1 MLRKMGSLRI
11 SGRKA
16 WVAAMV
22 AASTLNPAGLHA
34 AKPTPQVALEI
45 ASPVQK
51 DVQYDRPTKEQAD
64 KCKLDTLSADQGAGW
79 IVRDANGQILRRFID
94 TNKDTK
100 LDLWCYYRDGI
111 EVYRDIDSNFNG
123 KADQYRWLG
132 TAGSR
137 WGIDEN
143 EDGRIDSWKVISPE
157 EVTFEVTAAL
167 RDRDADRF
175 NRLLLTKDELV
186 DLGLGD
192 NQRQA
197 LAKKITAAAASF
209 PELVRKQRLVSEKT
223 VWSNFGAT
231 QPGIVAANGEELT
244 KDLLVYENVSAVV
257 EAEGKHGQVAV
268 GTLIQVGR
276 VWRLID
282 VPANLL
288 DDKLAGHPGGYFFA
302 AAAASSSPAR
312 PSAGEPTAEMQ
323 KLTEELEKI
332 EQALASATDPAK
344 LSAGNAQRADILEKL
359 YEVASTDEE
368 RTTWIRQLAD
378 TISSAVQ
385 AGGYPE
391 GIERLDKLAEKLQS
405 AQAKPE
411 YRGYVKFRKLLAAY
425 SAEVQDPQV
434 DPVKLQE
441 RWTEQLQGFIEE
453 FPQTSDA
460 PDAMLQLA
468 LAQEFASKTEEALKW
483 YGRIAT
489 EFPNT
494 DVAKK
499 ATGAKLRL
507 ESVGQVIPLKARTLD
522 GRTVDLTQLR
532 GNLVVIH
539 YWATW
544 CEPCK
549 QDMAK
554 LRDLQ
559 AKYAKQR
566 LRIIGVNLDNDP
578 KVANEFL
585 KNARLPWDQ
594 AYEPGGLEGRLAV
607 ELGIFTLPT
616 MLLVDADGKV
626 VNRNLHAAELE
637 SELARR
643 FRTEGTAQP
652 PRNALP
658 PTKAPSSKLK

>member
-1 MLRKMGSLRI
+1 MLRNMGNLRTR
-11 SGRKA
+11 GRKA
-16 WVAAMV
+16 WLAAL
-22 AASTLNPAGLHA
+22 AATSLLSPSLAWA
-34 AKPTPQVALEI
+34 AKPTPQMALEI
-45 ASPVQK
+45 SSPVQK
-51 DVQYDRPTKEQAD
+51 DVIFDRPTKEQAE
-64 KCKLDTLSADQGAGW
+64 KCKLDTLSGDQGAGW
-79 IVRDANGQILRRFID
+79 IVRDANGQILRRFVD

-137 WGIDEN
+137 WGVDEN
-143 EDGRIDSWKVISPE
+143 EDGRIESWKVISPE
-157 EVTFEVTAAL
+157 EVTYEVTAAL
-167 RDRDADRF
+167 RERDGDRF
-175 NRLLLTKDELV
+175 ARLLLTKEELV
-186 DLGLGD
+186 DLGLSD

-197 LAKKITAAAASF
+197 LAKKIMAAANSF
-209 PELVRKQRLVSEKT
+209 PELARKQRLVTEKT
-223 VWSNFGAT
+223 IWTNFGAT
-231 QPGIVAANGEELT
+231 QPGVVAATGEEYT

-257 EAEGKHGQVAV
+257 EAEGKHAQVAV

-282 VPANLL
+282 LPASLL
-288 DDKLAGHPGGYFFA
+288 DEKLAGHPGGYFFA
-302 AAAASSSPAR
+302 AAASNPVRPA
-312 PSAGEPTAEMQ
+312 AGEPSAEMQ

-332 EQALASATDPAK
+332 EQLLASATDPAK

-359 YEVASTDEE
+359 YEAAATEEE

-385 AGGYPE
+385 SGGYPE
-391 GIERLDKLAEKLQS
+391 GIERLDKLAAKLQD
-405 AQAKPE
+405 APAKTE
-411 YRGYVKFRKLLAAY
+411 HRAYVKFRKLLASY

-434 DPVKLQE
+434 DPVKLQD
-441 RWTEQLQGFIEE
+441 RWTEQLQAFIEE

-468 LAQEFASKTEEALKW
+468 LAQEFASKTDDALKW

-489 EFPNT
+489 DFAGT

-522 GRTVDLTQLR
+522 GRAVDLAQLR
-532 GNLVVIH
+532 GNLVIIH

-549 QDMAK
+549 QDMVK

-566 LRIIGVNLDNDP
+566 LQIIGVNLDNDP
-578 KVANEFL
+578 KVASEFL
-585 KNARLPWDQ
+585 RNARLPWDQ

-616 MLLVDADGKV
+616 MILVGADGKV
-626 VNRNLHAAELE
+626 VNRNLHVGELE
-637 SELARR
+637 NELAKR
-643 FRTEGTAQP
+643 FREERPAQP
-652 PRNALP
+652 PRNATP
-658 PTKAPSSKLK
+658 PGKAPTSKLK